1 MNDADTVFVI
11 DDDASLREALKLL
24 LETEGFRVE
33 VYASSGAFLDA
44 CQPGRQ
50 GCIILDLSMPG
61 MDGLTLQKTLQARA
75 IRLPVIFLT
84 GQGAV
89 PLAVQAMKEGA
100 VDFLEKPATHEEI
113 LGRVRTALADAKR
126 RADSDPAD
134 TEILERYERLTPR
147 QREIMNLVTSGLS
160 NKEVARKLDISIRT
174 AEGHRLRIME
184 KMQAASLWELTRLA
198 QVCQAL
204 VKSPAPRED

>member
-44 CQPGRQ
+44 YQPGRP
-50 GCIILDLSMPG
+50 GCIILDLGMPD
-61 MDGLTLQKTLQARA
+61 MDGLALQKTLQERA

-100 VDFLEKPATHEEI
+100 VDFLEKPARHEEI
-113 LGRVRTALADAKR
+113 LERVQAALADAKR
-126 RADSDPAD
+126 RARRDQVGS
-134 TEILERYERLTPR
+134 ELLERYERLTPR
-147 QREIMNLVTSGLS
+147 QREIMILVTSGLS
-160 NKEVARKLDISIRT
+160 NKEVARKLDISTRT

-184 KMQAASLWELTRLA
+184 KMQVSSLWELTQMARKCAALESPLA
-198 QVCQAL
+198 
-204 VKSPAPRED
+204 PGEN